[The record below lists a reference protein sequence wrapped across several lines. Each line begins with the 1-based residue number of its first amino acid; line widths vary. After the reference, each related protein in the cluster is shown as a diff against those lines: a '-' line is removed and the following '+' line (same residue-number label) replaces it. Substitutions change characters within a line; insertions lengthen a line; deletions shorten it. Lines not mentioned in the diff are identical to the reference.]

1 MTLEALPP
9 LRDRLRVLQR
19 DAPRQLAEADA
30 ISDGMLRLVANTS
43 AALTTID
50 AQAAATAS
58 VLGDQAL
65 VVNDNLQIT
74 LAVFTADRRS
84 AAATLSPVAAIRLA
98 GQSISAACRCL

>member
-19 DAPRQLAEADA
+19 DAPRQRRGRRSATACCALWPT
-30 ISDGMLRLVANTS
+30 TS
-43 AALTTID
+43 AVLTTID
-50 AQAAATAS
+50 AQAAAIAS
-58 VLGDQAL
+58 VLGDRAL
-65 VVNDNLQIT
+65 VVDDNLRIT